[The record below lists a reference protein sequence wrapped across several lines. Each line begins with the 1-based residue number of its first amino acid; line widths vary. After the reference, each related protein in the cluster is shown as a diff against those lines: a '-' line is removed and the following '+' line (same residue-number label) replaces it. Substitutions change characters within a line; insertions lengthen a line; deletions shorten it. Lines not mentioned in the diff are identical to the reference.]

1 MIDDCLSMLEIIVRP
16 IFDWFDFK
24 EKRYQ
29 KHKKIISELCKKYVI
44 EQVDDCDWKYKI
56 NKNAEDYSFIQLDR
70 KYGLFSIATKWEW
83 KEFKRDITYMGFHF
97 NNSKFLNCE
106 YEDFRT
112 TNKKKI
118 EKIITKSLLSLKQ
131 ADVNFKLKNMEKDF
145 E

>member
-29 KHKKIISELCKKYVI
+29 KHKKIINELCKKYGI
-44 EQVDDCDWKYKI
+44 EQVDDCDWKYII
-56 NKNAEDYSFIQLDR
+56 NKNAKYYSFIELDR
-70 KYGLFSIATKWEW
+70 KYGMFSIATKWEW
-83 KEFKRDITYMGFHF
+83 KRFITRFEFMPELEGKT
-97 NNSKFLNCE
+97 FLSCE

-112 TNKKKI
+112 TNPKKI
-118 EKIITKSLLSLKQ
+118 EKIISNALLSLKQ

>member
-29 KHKKIISELCKKYVI
+29 KHKKIIGELCKKYGI
-44 EQVDDCDWKYKI
+44 EQVDDCDWKYRI
-56 NKNAEDYSFIQLDR
+56 NKNAEDYSFIELDR
-70 KYGLFSIATKWEW
+70 KYGMFSIATKWEW
-83 KEFKRDITYMGFHF
+83 KRVITRFEFMPELEGKT
-97 NNSKFLNCE
+97 FLSCE

-112 TNKKKI
+112 TNPKKI
-118 EKIITKSLLSLKQ
+118 EKIISKALLSLKQ
-131 ADVNFKLKNMEKDF
+131 ADVNFKLKELEKDF